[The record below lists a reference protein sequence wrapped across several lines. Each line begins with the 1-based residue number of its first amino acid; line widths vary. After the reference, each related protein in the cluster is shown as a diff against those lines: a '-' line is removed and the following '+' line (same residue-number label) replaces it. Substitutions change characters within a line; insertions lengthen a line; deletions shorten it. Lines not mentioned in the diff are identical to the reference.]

1 MAKEIAFTL
10 DSCEVAG
17 DVGSP
22 YVDPT
27 GSGKT
32 LYEVTITARARTGE
46 KYTRMGLHIWAATP
60 AELRAGIKDIVRD
73 IDADAM
79 KTRAAV
85 PGGIKAI
92 VGVPV
97 NMRFDP
103 ISGWEE

>member
-17 DVGSP
+17 DVGNP

-27 GSGKT
+27 NTGKR
-32 LYEVTITARARTGE
+32 LYEVSITVRARTGE
-46 KYTRMGLHIWAATP
+46 KITRAGLHLWAATP
-60 AELRAGIKDIVRD
+60 AELRAVIKDIVRD
-73 IDADAM
+73 IDAEAM

-97 NMRFDP
+97 DMSFNPVAD
-103 ISGWEE
+103 WEE